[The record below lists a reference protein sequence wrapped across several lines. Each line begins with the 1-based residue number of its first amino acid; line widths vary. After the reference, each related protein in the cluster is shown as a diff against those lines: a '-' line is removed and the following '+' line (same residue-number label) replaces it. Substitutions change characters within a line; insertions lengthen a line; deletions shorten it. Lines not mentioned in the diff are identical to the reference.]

1 LTKHINDELKCNLSV
16 EDTKVVPQLID
27 NSLVIAGPQM
37 VCKPTSP
44 KVKARMVKAKI
55 TPKKSRLEKAT
66 SHLYDL
72 EDIHGPEKV
81 LNIDLDLYQMED
93 F

>member
-1 LTKHINDELKCNLSV
+1 LTKHIHEELKCNLSV

-27 NSLVIAGPQM
+27 NSLAIVGPQM
-37 VCKPTSP
+37 VCKPTGT
-44 KVKARMVKAKI
+44 KARMVKAKM

-66 SHLYDL
+66 RHLYDL

-81 LNIDLDLYQMED
+81 LNIDLGLYQMED